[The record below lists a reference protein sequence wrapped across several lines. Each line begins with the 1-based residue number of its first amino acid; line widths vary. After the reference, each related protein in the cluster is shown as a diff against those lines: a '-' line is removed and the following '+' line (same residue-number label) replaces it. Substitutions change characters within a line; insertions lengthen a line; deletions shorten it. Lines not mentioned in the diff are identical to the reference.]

1 MNSLCKPTAQDKDNS
16 CSLMMT
22 VANLEYLLN
31 PNVAYCDVRVALC
44 LLAALT
50 SRARAPL
57 ARQGHVTGRRPVIA
71 RRSVGSAIPSPTAST
86 PACATPSASTAAA
99 DTAPAAAPDVAPT
112 RSARPQL
119 LIHRNSIA
127 VCESPRYPVRP
138 IRTETPPPALPES
151 SPLLSKFY
159 EKVAL
164 KISKNNN
171 NTLNISDKSPANGH
185 VNLADTYPAASPN
198 NNNGKTRLYPR
209 SLRRTSSYVDRASR
223 PRPCSLK
230 RSPSAAIDSSH
241 RATLRRHE
249 SFSSCCRPAL
259 SVSIKGGHL
268 LLLPPAPLPLHALCH
283 NYVTNNIVM
292 FCCREHCFDD

>member
-1 MNSLCKPTAQDKDNS
+1 
-16 CSLMMT
+16 MT
-22 VANLEYLLN
+22 VAHLEYLLN
-31 PNVAYCDVRVALC
+31 PNVACCDVRVALC

-57 ARQGHVTGRRPVIA
+57 ARQGPVTGRRPVVV
-71 RRSVGSAIPSPTAST
+71 RRSVGSAIPSPTAAT
-86 PACATPSASTAAA
+86 PACAAPSASTAAA
-99 DTAPAAAPDVAPT
+99 DTAPAAAPAIAPT

-119 LIHRNSIA
+119 FIDRNSIA

-138 IRTETPPPALPES
+138 IRTETPPPALPDS

-185 VNLADTYPAASPN
+185 VNLADTYPAVSPN

-230 RSPSAAIDSSH
+230 RAPSSAAIDSSH

-249 SFSSCCRPAL
+249 SFSSCCSYPARL
-259 SVSIKGGHL
+259 SVSIKGGHF
-268 LLLPPAPLPLHALCH
+268 LPPPPLHALCH
-283 NYVTNNIVM
+283 M
-292 FCCREHCFDD
+292 

>member
-1 MNSLCKPTAQDKDNS
+1 
-16 CSLMMT
+16 MT
-22 VANLEYLLN
+22 VAHLEYLLN
-31 PNVAYCDVRVALC
+31 PNVACCDVRVALC

-71 RRSVGSAIPSPTAST
+71 RRSVGSTIPSPTAST
-86 PACATPSASTAAA
+86 PACAAPSASATAA
-99 DTAPAAAPDVAPT
+99 DTAPAAAPAIAPT

-119 LIHRNSIA
+119 FIHRNSIA

-138 IRTETPPPALPES
+138 IRTETPPPALPDS

-185 VNLADTYPAASPN
+185 DVNLADTYPASLPN
-198 NNNGKTRLYPR
+198 NNSGKTRLYPR

-230 RSPSAAIDSSH
+230 RAPSAAAIDSSH
-241 RATLRRHE
+241 RAATLRRHE
-249 SFSSCCRPAL
+249 SFSSCCRPAQ
-259 SVSIKGGHL
+259 SVSMKGGHFPPPL
-268 LLLPPAPLPLHALCH
+268 LLHTLCH
-283 NYVTNNIVM
+283 M
-292 FCCREHCFDD
+292 